1 MDIIIEN
8 ENLRAAV
15 STHGAELVSVVN
27 KATGEEM
34 LWTADPAVWDRHAP
48 LLFPYCGK
56 LKDGRFTHR
65 GTVYEGG
72 QHGFARDMEHTV
84 EAKAPA
90 SVTLALEANAL
101 TMARFP
107 FAFKLA
113 TRYTLRGD
121 VVVCE
126 VRVYNDG
133 DEDMPFG
140 LGFHPAFLCPF
151 DAQHKTEDYV
161 LRFSEPETPE
171 VIETGADDG
180 LVTGRRSVYFRGES
194 EIGLTDHLFDRDSI
208 CFSGLRSGC
217 LSVVEKDT
225 GRAVHVDITG
235 FPYVLIWSKKGPM
248 RFVCIEP
255 WLSLPDARDASGE
268 WADKPAAAV
277 LAPGETF
284 KTALRMRFAR

>member
-56 LKDGRFTHR
+56 LKDGRFSHR

-133 DEDMPFG
+133 DEEMPFG
-140 LGFHPAFLCPF
+140 LGFHPGFVCPF

-171 VIETGADDG
+171 VIETGEGDG
-180 LVTGRRSVYFRGES
+180 LVAY
-194 EIGLTDHLFDRDSI
+194 
-208 CFSGLRSGC
+208 
-217 LSVVEKDT
+217 
-225 GRAVHVDITG
+225 
-235 FPYVLIWSKKGPM
+235 
-248 RFVCIEP
+248 
-255 WLSLPDARDASGE
+255 AR
-268 WADKPAAAV
+268 
-277 LAPGETF
+277 LAH
-284 KTALRMRFAR
+284 

>member
-56 LKDGRFTHR
+56 LKDGRFSHR

-133 DEDMPFG
+133 DEEMPFG
-140 LGFHPAFLCPF
+140 LGFHPGFICPF

-171 VIETGADDG
+171 VIETGEGDG

-194 EIGLTDHLFDRDSI
+194 EIALTDHLFDHDSI

-217 LSVVEKDT
+217 VSIVEKDT
-225 GRAVHVDITG
+225 GRAVHVDIAG
-235 FPYVLIWSKKGPM
+235 FPYVLIWSKKGPV

-268 WADKPAAAV
+268 WADKPAAAA

>member
-56 LKDGRFTHR
+56 LKDGRFSHR

-133 DEDMPFG
+133 DEEMPFG
-140 LGFHPAFLCPF
+140 LGFHPGFVCPF

-171 VIETGADDG
+171 VIETGEGDG

-194 EIGLTDHLFDRDSI
+194 EIALTDHLFDRDSI

-217 LSVVEKDT
+217 VSIVEKDT
-225 GRAVHVDITG
+225 GRAVHVDIAG

>member
-56 LKDGRFTHR
+56 LKDGRFSHR

-133 DEDMPFG
+133 DEEMPFG
-140 LGFHPAFLCPF
+140 LGFHPGFICPF

-171 VIETGADDG
+171 VIETGEGDG

-194 EIGLTDHLFDRDSI
+194 EIALTDHLFDRDSI

-217 LSVVEKDT
+217 LSIVEKDT
-225 GRAVHVDITG
+225 GRAVHVDIAG
-235 FPYVLIWSKKGPM
+235 FPYVLNKKKKGPM